1 MTTPSHACSVCGF
14 IHNCICDHQ
23 PNIESQVEFA
33 LLYHKNELD
42 KLTNTG
48 RLLLNGLPKAKSY
61 LWQRKVQPEALINKI
76 HQEDIEAWLLFPS
89 DAPTLSSEYLTSRDP
104 SKKQL
109 FILLDATW
117 QEAKKMVNKSPW
129 LKALPCLELSPS
141 EISRYH
147 LRRNQSQGNLCTCE
161 AGIEVLEMVKEPENA
176 QALFKYYDQFLTVFQ
191 AERSGH
197 SYNSNALGAPKK

>member
-1 MTTPSHACSVCGF
+1 MKTVDSCFTCGF
-14 IHNCICDHQ
+14 THNCICDHQ
-23 PNIESQVEFA
+23 PTLHSQVEFA
-33 LLYHKNELD
+33 LLYHENELN

-48 RLLLNGLPKAKSY
+48 KLLLNSLPNSQHY
-61 LWQRKVQPEALINKI
+61 VWQRKEQPEALINKI
-76 HQEDIEAWLLFPS
+76 IQEDTETWLLFPS
-89 DAPTLSSEYLTSRDP
+89 NSPTLSSEYEVHRDS

-129 LKALPCLELSPS
+129 LKALPCLEIQASTDS
-141 EISRYH
+141 CYH

-176 QALFKYYDQFLTVFQ
+176 QALSYYYDHFLTVFQ

-197 SYNSNALGAPKK
+197 SYLKNKYVKK